1 MRRVNGI
8 HGLILDYGEVLC
20 HRPGPD
26 KIARMTDALKLDP
39 ETFAARYE
47 QGRGPYDRGDVS
59 FGDYW
64 SAVSAGS
71 VTLDYDLIDQ
81 LRRWDVEM
89 WTDVDREMT
98 EWLGRVQ
105 ASGLKTA
112 VLSNMHVDMAA
123 HARRTFTWL
132 NRLDSV
138 TLSCEVRLVKPER
151 AIYERCL
158 EGVALR
164 PEQALFIDDREVN
177 VRAAREAGLRAL
189 RFESVERLR
198 SDLEGLGIRVLP
210 ATSDGRGSQAS
221 AEPRA

>member
-1 MRRVNGI
+1 MPS
-8 HGLILDYGEVLC
+8 
-20 HRPGPD
+20 PGPGENRED
-26 KIARMTDALKLDP
+26 GRSFKADT
-39 ETFAARYE
+39 ETFAARYD

-71 VTLDYDLIDQ
+71 VALDYDLIDQ

-89 WTDVDREMT
+89 WTDVDPGMT

-123 HARRTFTWL
+123 HARRNFAWL
-132 NRLDSV
+132 NRLDSL
-138 TLSCEVRLVKPER
+138 TLSCEVRLIKPER

-164 PEQALFIDDREVN
+164 PEQALFIDDREAN
-177 VRAAREAGLRAL
+177 VEAAREAGLRAL
-189 RFESVERLR
+189 RFESIERLR

-210 ATSDGRGSQAS
+210 DGRPG
-221 AEPRA
+221 

>member
-20 HRPGPD
+20 HRPGPER
-26 KIARMTDALKLDP
+26 IARMTDALKLDR

-47 QGRGPYDRGDVS
+47 KGRGPYDRGDVS
-59 FGDYW
+59 SRDYW

-71 VTLDYDLIDQ
+71 VELNWDLIDQ
-81 LRRWDVEM
+81 LRQWDVEM
-89 WTDVDREMT
+89 WTGVDRDMT

-112 VLSNMHVDMAA
+112 VLSNMHPDMATY
-123 HARRTFTWL
+123 ARRTFTWL
-132 NRLDSV
+132 TRFDSL
-138 TLSCEVRLVKPER
+138 TLSCEVRLIKPER

-164 PEQALFIDDREVN
+164 PEQALFIDDREAN
-177 VRAAREAGLRAL
+177 VLAAREAGLRAL

-198 SDLEGLGIRVLP
+198 NDLERLGIRVLP
-210 ATSDGRGSQAS
+210 S
-221 AEPRA
+221 ARSS

>member
-20 HRPGPD
+20 HRPGPE
-26 KIARMTDALKLDP
+26 KIARMTEALKLDP

-47 QGRGPYDRGDVS
+47 EWRGRYDRGDVS

-71 VTLDYDLIDQ
+71 VPLDYDLIDQ

-89 WTDVDREMT
+89 WTDVDRDMT
-98 EWLGRVQ
+98 EWVGRVH

-123 HARRTFTWL
+123 YARRTFTWL
-132 NRLDSV
+132 KLFDSL
-138 TLSCEVRLVKPER
+138 TLSCEVRLIKPER

-158 EGVALR
+158 EGVGLR
-164 PEQALFIDDREVN
+164 PDQTLFIDDREVN
-177 VRAAREAGLRAL
+177 VLAAREAGLRAL

-198 SDLEGLGIRVLP
+198 SDLAGLAIRVLP
-210 ATSDGRGSQAS
+210 DGRPS
-221 AEPRA
+221 

>member
-20 HRPGPD
+20 HRPGPE
-26 KIARMTDALKLDP
+26 KIVRMADALKLDP

-47 QGRGPYDRGDVS
+47 QGRGLYDRGDLS

-71 VTLDYDLIDQ
+71 VPLDYDLFDQ

-89 WTDVDREMT
+89 WIDVDPDMT
-98 EWLGRVQ
+98 EWVGRVQ

-123 HARRTFTWL
+123 YARRTFTWM
-132 NRLDSV
+132 NHLDSL
-138 TLSCEVRLVKPER
+138 TLSCEVRLIKPER

-158 EGVALR
+158 EGVGLR
-164 PEQALFIDDREVN
+164 PEQALFIDDREAN
-177 VRAAREAGLRAL
+177 VLAAREAGLRAL
-189 RFESVERLR
+189 RFESIERLR

-210 ATSDGRGSQAS
+210 AVRPS
-221 AEPRA
+221 

>member
-20 HRPGPD
+20 HRPGPE

-39 ETFAARYE
+39 ETFATRYE
-47 QGRGPYDRGDVS
+47 QGRGRYDRGDVS
-59 FGDYW
+59 FVDYW
-64 SAVSAGS
+64 STVSAGS
-71 VTLDYDLIDQ
+71 VTLDYDLLDQ

-89 WTDVDREMT
+89 WTDVDHDMT

-105 ASGLKTA
+105 TSGLKTA
-112 VLSNMHVDMAA
+112 VLSNMHVDMAVY
-123 HARRTFTWL
+123 ARRTFAWL
-132 NRLDSV
+132 KPFDSL
-138 TLSCEVRLVKPER
+138 TLSCEVRLIKPER

-158 EGVALR
+158 KGVALR

-177 VRAAREAGLRAL
+177 VLAARDAGLRAL

-210 ATSDGRGSQAS
+210 TAPDGRGPEGST
-221 AEPRA
+221 EPRA

>member
-20 HRPGPD
+20 HRPAPE
-26 KIARMTDALKLDP
+26 KIKRLADALRLDP

-47 QGRGPYDRGDVS
+47 KGRGAYDRGDVS
-59 FGDYW
+59 SGDYW
-64 SAVSAGS
+64 SAVSEGS
-71 VTLDYDLIDQ
+71 VALDYDLIDQ

-89 WTDVDREMT
+89 WSDVDSDMT

-112 VLSNMHVDMAA
+112 VLSNMHPDMATY
-123 HARRTFTWL
+123 ARRTFTWL
-132 NRLDSV
+132 SAFDSL
-138 TLSCEVRLVKPER
+138 TLSCEVRLIKPER

-158 EGVALR
+158 KSVALR

-177 VRAAREAGLRAL
+177 VLAAREAGLRAL
-189 RFESVERLR
+189 RFESVEGLR
-198 SDLEGLGIRVLP
+198 SDLDGLGMRVLP
-210 ATSDGRGSQAS
+210 ATKPG
-221 AEPRA
+221 

>member
-20 HRPGPD
+20 HRPAPE
-26 KIARMTDALKLDP
+26 KIARLTEALKLDP
-39 ETFAARYE
+39 ETFTARYE
-47 QGRGPYDRGDVS
+47 KDRGRYDRGDVS

-64 SAVSAGS
+64 SAVSSGS
-71 VTLDYDLIDQ
+71 VELDYDLFDQ

-89 WTDVDREMT
+89 WTDVDPDMT

-123 HARRTFTWL
+123 YARRTFGWL
-132 NRLDSV
+132 QRLDSV
-138 TLSCEVRLVKPER
+138 TLSCEVRLIKPER

-158 EGVALR
+158 GGLALR
-164 PEQALFIDDREVN
+164 PEQALFIDDREEN
-177 VRAAREAGLRAL
+177 VLAAREAGLRAL

-198 SDLEGLGIRVLP
+198 SDLEGLGIHVLP
-210 ATSDGRGSQAS
+210 VAGPS
-221 AEPRA
+221 